1 MMGEKQKGNRRSWQ
15 TGCSPNVEEMGER
28 PDHGTGLASPKKR
41 RKVLYKLYEINIK
54 EVLI

>member
-1 MMGEKQKGNRRSWQ
+1 MWRRWGKDLIMAPGSL
-15 TGCSPNVEEMGER
+15 P
-28 PDHGTGLASPKKR
+28 PIKR

>member
-1 MMGEKQKGNRRSWQ
+1 MAPGSL
-15 TGCSPNVEEMGER
+15 P
-28 PDHGTGLASPKKR
+28 PIKR